1 MIFMFKWKMNV
12 DTSTSDDDM
21 CLIDSATTYT
31 ILKSNKFFSCLV
43 MRDINVSIIYSTT
56 NIWRLWKSYYTYTK
70 KLNRNLLSVKDICL
84 NRYTI
89 NTNNEKDMKYLYI
102 FMIELKKMCIGEI
115 IKHLLW
121 FTHILVQ
128 LRCMSW

>member
-1 MIFMFKWKMNV
+1 MFKWKMNV
-12 DTSTSDDDM
+12 DTSTNDDDM